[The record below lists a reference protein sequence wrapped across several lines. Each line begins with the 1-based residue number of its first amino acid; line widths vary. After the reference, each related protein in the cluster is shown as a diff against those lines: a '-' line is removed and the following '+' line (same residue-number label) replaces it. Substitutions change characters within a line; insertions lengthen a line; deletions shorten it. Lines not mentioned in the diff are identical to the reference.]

1 MISGR
6 QALAQLETAITEARR
21 DETRLD
27 QALASATETAERLR
41 ADQAGAY
48 RRLAEIRLDTL
59 AGQTLTRRIDEAER
73 RALALLTEKRKALA
87 ELAARR
93 TAAAEG
99 LAAAQKARHGIAGRL
114 EEITGR
120 LDALREKTEA
130 RLAASDP
137 AWAAAAARVRETE
150 ETIARAEAKLKQ
162 ATEDRTAKG
171 APYEAD
177 RLFMYLWANGFAT
190 GRYSAGPFVR
200 YFDRKVASLI
210 GFVGARANYAILT
223 EIPVRLAA
231 HVDRLK
237 VDLAERVAERVAVER
252 KALVADGIE
261 TIEAEFAAV
270 KAEIDAENAG
280 IAGAQ
285 TELTTLDAS
294 HGALVSGDD
303 PALGRALDAVAASL
317 VEADLKTLYADAFAT
332 PTPEDEGV
340 VRRIEE
346 LGNAVAKAEHE
357 IAETRETIRE
367 TARRRNE
374 LEATRDRFVT
384 SGYDRPGV
392 SFNNENMIGQM
403 IGGIIGG
410 IITSP
415 ELWRVILGGY
425 HEPRHRP
432 SGDWFGGG
440 GGGGGGWSGGGGGGG
455 SSGGFGGDGGFSTG
469 GGFGGDDNS
478 TGGGF

>member
-27 QALASATETAERLR
+27 QALTSATETAERLR
-41 ADQAGAY
+41 ADQATAF
-48 RRLAEIRLDTL
+48 RRLAEIRLDSM
-59 AGQTLTRRIDEAER
+59 AGQTLSRRIDETER
-73 RALALLTEKRKALA
+73 QALALLAEKRKALA
-87 ELAARR
+87 DLAARR

-130 RLAASDP
+130 RLAASDA
-137 AWAAAAARVRETE
+137 AWAAAAARVKEAE

-162 ATEDRTAKG
+162 ASEDRTAKG

-177 RLFMYLWANGFAT
+177 RLFMYLWDNGFAT

-200 YFDRKVASLI
+200 FFDRKVANLI
-210 GFVGARANYAILT
+210 GFVDARANYAVLT
-223 EIPVRLAA
+223 EIPVRLAG

-237 VDLAERVAERVAVER
+237 ADLAERVAERVAVER

-317 VEADLKTLYADAFAT
+317 AETDLKTLYADAFAT

-357 IAETRETIRE
+357 IADTRETIRE

-410 IITSP
+410 IISSP

-425 HEPRHRP
+425 HEPPRRRD
-432 SGDWFGGG
+432 DWFGGPSGGGTWG
-440 GGGGGGWSGGGGGGG
+440 GGGGSSGG